1 MAHPNMTFRPKGN
14 EATQRTMAEAVVREI
29 GFAKLFLTTPDGPR
43 VAHVPLFLTDDGKA
57 RFHVARGNAMTRY
70 LADANGLLLIDGPH
84 GYVSPDWYGTGGGQ
98 VPTWNYIS
106 VEMEGPVRKMDD
118 DGLHALL
125 DDLSAHYEAT
135 LAPKKPWTRD
145 KMDPAYY
152 DKLFSAIYGY
162 EMEIRAWRPTFK
174 LSQNKPVEER
184 DRVIEELEK
193 SGQKAIAHMMR
204 ALVRD

>member
-1 MAHPNMTFRPKGN
+1 MHPNPAFRPKGDD
-14 EATQRTMAEAVVREI
+14 ATKRALAEAVVREV

-43 VAHVPLFLTDDGKA
+43 VAHVPLFLTGDGA
-57 RFHVARGNAMTRY
+57 AQFHLARGNAITRY
-70 LADANGLLLIDGPH
+70 LPGSEALLLIDGPH

-98 VPTWNYIS
+98 VPTWNYVS
-106 VEMEGPVRKMDD
+106 VEMEGPVRRMDD

-125 DDLSAHYEAT
+125 DDLSAVYEAT

-152 DKLFSAIYGY
+152 DKLFSAIHGF

-174 LSQNKPVEER
+174 LSQNKSLDER
-184 DRVIEELEK
+184 NLVISALEQ
-193 SGQKAIAHMMR
+193 SGQKAIAQLMR
-204 ALVRD
+204 NLVGE

>member
-1 MAHPNMTFRPKGN
+1 MHPNPAFRPKGDD
-14 EATQRTMAEAVVREI
+14 ATKRALAEAVVREV

-43 VAHVPLFLTDDGKA
+43 VAHVPLFLTGDGA
-57 RFHVARGNAMTRY
+57 AQFHLARGNAITKY
-70 LADANGLLLIDGPH
+70 LPVSEALLLIDGPH

-98 VPTWNYIS
+98 VPTWNYVS
-106 VEMEGPVRKMDD
+106 VEMEGPVRRMDD

-125 DDLSAHYEAT
+125 DDLSAVYEAT

-152 DKLFSAIYGY
+152 DKLFSAIYGF

-174 LSQNKPVEER
+174 LSQNKSLDER
-184 DRVIEELEK
+184 NLVIAALEQ
-193 SGQKAIAHMMR
+193 SGQKAIAQLMR
-204 ALVRD
+204 NLLGE

>member
-1 MAHPNMTFRPKGN
+1 MHPNPAFRPKGDDDTKR
-14 EATQRTMAEAVVREI
+14 AVAEAVVREV

-43 VAHVPLFLTDDGKA
+43 VAHVPLFLTEDGVA
-57 RFHVARGNAMTRY
+57 RFHIARGNAMTKY
-70 LADANGLLLIDGPH
+70 LAGAEGLLLIDGPH

-98 VPTWNYIS
+98 VPTWNYVA
-106 VEMEGPVRKMDD
+106 VEMEGPVRKLDD

-125 DDLSAHYEAT
+125 DDLSAVYEAT
-135 LAPKKPWTRD
+135 LAPKKPWTRA

-174 LSQNKPVEER
+174 LSQNKPPEER
-184 DRVIEELEK
+184 YRVIAELEA
-193 SGQKAIAHMMR
+193 SGQKAIAQLMR
-204 ALVRD
+204 SLVTE

>member
-1 MAHPNMTFRPKGN
+1 MHPNPAFRPKGDD
-14 EATQRTMAEAVVREI
+14 ATKRALAEAVVREV

-43 VAHVPLFLTDDGKA
+43 VAHVPLFLTGDGA
-57 RFHVARGNAMTRY
+57 AQFHLARGNAITKY
-70 LADANGLLLIDGPH
+70 LPGSEALLLIDGPH

-98 VPTWNYIS
+98 VPTWNYVS
-106 VEMEGPVRKMDD
+106 VEMEGPVRRMDD

-125 DDLSAHYEAT
+125 DDLSAVYEAT

-152 DKLFSAIYGY
+152 DKLFSAIYGF

-174 LSQNKPVEER
+174 LSQNKSLDER
-184 DRVIEELEK
+184 NLVIAALEQ
-193 SGQKAIAHMMR
+193 SGQKAIAQLMR
-204 ALVRD
+204 NLVGE

>member
-1 MAHPNMTFRPKGN
+1 MAHPNTIFRPKGDDA
-14 EATQRTMAEAVVREI
+14 EKRSMAEAVVREI

-43 VAHVPLFLTDDGKA
+43 VAHVPLLLTDDGVA
-57 RFHVARGNAMTRY
+57 QFHVSRGNALAKY
-70 LADANGLLLIDGPH
+70 LAGANALLLVDGPH
-84 GYVSPDWYGTGGGQ
+84 GYVSPDWYGSGGGE

-125 DDLSAHYEAT
+125 DDLSAVYEAA
-135 LAPKKPWTRD
+135 LSPKKPWTRA

-152 DKLFSAIYGY
+152 DKLFSAIHGF

-174 LSQNKPVEER
+174 LSQNKPDEQR
-184 DRVIEELEK
+184 DRVIDELEK
-193 SGQKAIAHMMR
+193 SGQRAIAHMMR
-204 ALVRD
+204 NLVKE